1 MSKNLEVIRSF
12 MLNSNATATGVV
24 TTITSDAVDEFVTYF
39 DKNSLELQLFE
50 MESALI
56 GNTENKV
63 GVVQSL
69 FRDIHSLKGSA
80 ALLKIDPLTH
90 LLHNLEDVL
99 GLISRHAVNT
109 RSVKKTEIFDYFL
122 QSFDLTEKLVS
133 TFQQDSSYVL
143 KDDKILF
150 GFYIRIIN
158 EIRSIAENI
167 NEYLEITEMDESMF

>member
-1 MSKNLEVIRSF
+1 MNKNIEIIRSF
-12 MLNSNATATGVV
+12 MLNPGTSVAGGESSITGEA
-24 TTITSDAVDEFVTYF
+24 IEEFVTFF
-39 DKNSLELQLFE
+39 DKNALELQLFE

-56 GNTENKV
+56 NNTDNKV
-63 GVVQSL
+63 SIVQSL

-99 GLISRHAVNT
+99 GLISRNVANIS
-109 RSVKKTEIFDYFL
+109 SVKRSEIFDYFL
-122 QSFDLTEKLVS
+122 QSFDLTEKLIS
-133 TFQQDSSYVL
+133 TFQQDTSFIL

-167 NEYLEITEMDESMF
+167 DQHLEISDTDETMF